1 LLATILVLI
10 IIQEAGTIRFCSILK
25 VSLLPKNPFLDIYRL
40 ISKEEFLGDS
50 GKDQKRKMSAD
61 GKSEIA
67 FKAFDKN
74 HDGYITKGE
83 MLKVSKNL
91 TKEQV

>member
-1 LLATILVLI
+1 
-10 IIQEAGTIRFCSILK
+10 
-25 VSLLPKNPFLDIYRL
+25 
-40 ISKEEFLGDS
+40 
-50 GKDQKRKMSAD
+50 MSTD
-61 GKSEIA
+61 DKSEIA

-91 TKEQV
+91 TKEQVTFREHFVFQIRNDFFQDYQRLLEDKINIFHDLFPLLQ

>member
-1 LLATILVLI
+1 
-10 IIQEAGTIRFCSILK
+10 
-25 VSLLPKNPFLDIYRL
+25 
-40 ISKEEFLGDS
+40 
-50 GKDQKRKMSAD
+50 MSTD
-61 GKSEIA
+61 DKSEIA

-91 TKEQV
+91 TKEQVTFREHFVFMIKRFSDSKMISSKIFKDYWKIKINIFYDLFPLLQ